1 MIKLPIYMDCHAT
14 TPVDSKVLDAI
25 LPFFSER
32 FGNAASRTHRFGW
45 EADAAVELSREE
57 VSGMIGASPKEI
69 VFTSGATEANN
80 LAIKGVCEFY
90 RDRGDHIVTQVTEHR
105 AVLDACKS
113 LESRGYR
120 VTYLPVDRF
129 GRVEAEQVRETIS
142 DKTILVTI
150 MVANNEVGT
159 LQQMEAI
166 GKVCKEKGVLFHS
179 DAAQAVGKVDVHV
192 DRMGVDLLSL
202 SGHKI
207 YGPKGVGALYL
218 RSRRPRARISAQI
231 DGGGHERGIRSGS
244 LNVPGIVGLGK
255 ACEICKGEMAS
266 EGKMIK
272 ALRDRLKAGI
282 VGKLPDVYLNGHPE
296 DRLPGNLNLSFDDVE
311 GELLLLGLKEIALSS
326 GSACTSATVQP
337 SYVLRAMGVGRDLA
351 HNSLRF
357 GLGRFNTRE
366 EVDYAAKRVIQEV
379 ERLREVSPRSGRP
392 QGEKAMDEAGVT

>member
-1 MIKLPIYMDCHAT
+1 MKLPIYMDCHAT
-14 TPVDSKVLDAI
+14 TPVDPRVLDAI

-57 VSGMIGASPKEI
+57 VGGVIGASPKEI

-113 LESRGYR
+113 LEGRGYR
-120 VTYLPVDRF
+120 VTYLPVDRY

-231 DGGGHERGIRSGS
+231 DGGGHERGIRSGT

-266 EGKMIK
+266 EGKRIK
-272 ALRDRLKAGI
+272 TLRDRLKAGI
-282 VGKLPDVYLNGHPE
+282 VGKLPDVFLNGHPE

-326 GSACTSATVQP
+326 GSACTSATTQP

-357 GLGRFNTRE
+357 GLGRFNTQE
-366 EVDYAAKRVIQEV
+366 EVDYAAERVIQEV
-379 ERLREVSPRSGRP
+379 ERLREVSPRSGRL
-392 QGEKAMDEAGVT
+392 QGEKAMDEAGVA